1 MAHFEILEEEGM
13 RYVRVQMRDETVRAE
28 SGALAYMRGAITMKA
43 RIPSVGAVIRAGLS
57 EERAVRP
64 TFTGT
69 GELILE
75 STLGGY
81 YIFEP
86 LEQDWIIEAGAYW
99 ASDGAIELGV
109 HRERAITSFWAGEG
123 LIDFCT
129 RVKGDGKVVL
139 MSPGP
144 VQDIEIPAG
153 EEMAVEGK
161 LVIGRTASTA
171 YAIRRPTRSF
181 LGSILS
187 GERSLRIYKGPGRVL
202 ISSTPYWNSFLLA
215 RLRAR

>member
-28 SGALAYMRGAITMKA
+28 SGALAFMRGAITMKA
-43 RIPSVGAVIRAGLS
+43 RIPSIGAVIRAGLS

-69 GELILE
+69 GELVLE

-86 LEQDWIIEAGAYW
+86 RDQAWLIEAGAYW

-109 HRERAITSFWAGEG
+109 HRERVVTSFWAGEG
-123 LIDFCT
+123 LVDFCT
-129 RVKGDGKVVL
+129 RVKGQGKVVL

-144 VQDIEIPAG
+144 VQEIEIPAG
-153 EEMAVEGK
+153 DEMAVEGK
-161 LVIGRTASTA
+161 LVIGRTGSIQ
-171 YAIRRPTRSF
+171 YAIRRPARSI
-181 LGSILS
+181 LGSMLS
-187 GERSLRIYKGPGRVL
+187 GETALRVYKGPGRVL
-202 ISSTPYWNSFLLA
+202 LSSTPYWNSFLLQ